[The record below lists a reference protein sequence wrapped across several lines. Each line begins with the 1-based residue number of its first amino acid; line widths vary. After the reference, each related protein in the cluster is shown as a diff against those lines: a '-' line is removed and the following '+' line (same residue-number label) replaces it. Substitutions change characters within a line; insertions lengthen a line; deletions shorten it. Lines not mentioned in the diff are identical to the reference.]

1 MEAGLVALKIGEN
14 DLILIIYKDKRYLK
28 RVEQGKSFHGA
39 GGIINYSDLIGTGY
53 GVRAGQYEIFNPT
66 LEDIIMYGLRRE
78 TQIVFPKD
86 GYFICFKLNLK
97 HGARLLEIGA
107 GSGALTCMF
116 SRMVG
121 PEGHVVSFEKEE
133 RHYRNARRNVERF
146 AEWSNVDLHHGD
158 VADYDTG
165 GFDAAFI
172 DVREPWTVLPFA
184 RELVKESGFFG
195 TIVPT
200 ANQIADTLRGL
211 QDGFGDIEVMELM
224 LRKYKTV
231 AERVRPQDR
240 MVAHTGYL
248 IFARK
253 LD

>member
-1 MEAGLVALKIGEN
+1 MEKINEN
-14 DLILIIYKDKRYLK
+14 ELILIIYKDKRYLK
-28 RVEQGKSFHGA
+28 RAEQGKSFHGA

-53 GVRAGQYEIFNPT
+53 GVRLGHYEIFRPT

-97 HGARLLEIGA
+97 HGARLLEVGA

-121 PEGHVVSFEKEE
+121 PEGRVVSFEKEE
-133 RHYRNARRNVERF
+133 RHYKNSRKNIERF
-146 AEWSNVDLHHGD
+146 AEWNNVELHHGE
-158 VADYDTG
+158 VSDYDSG
-165 GFDAAFI
+165 EFDAAFI
-172 DVREPWTVLPFA
+172 DVREPWLVLSNV
-184 RELVKESGFFG
+184 RDLVKDSGSFG
-195 TIVPT
+195 MIVPT

-224 LRKYKTV
+224 LRKYKTI
-231 AERVRPQDR
+231 AERVRPEDR

-248 IFARK
+248 MFSRK

>member
-1 MEAGLVALKIGEN
+1 MAETIKDN

-28 RVEQGKSFHGA
+28 RAEEGKSFHGT
-39 GGIINYSDLIGTGY
+39 GGMINYSDLIGKGY
-53 GVRAGQYEIFNPT
+53 GVRVGQYEIFKPT
-66 LEDIIMYGLRRE
+66 LEDVIMYGLRRE

-86 GYFICFKLNLK
+86 GYFICFKLNLRY
-97 HGARLLEIGA
+97 GARLLEIGA

-121 PEGHVVSFEKEE
+121 PEGRVVSFEKEE
-133 RHYRNARRNVERF
+133 RHYKNSRKNIERF
-146 AEWSNVDLHHGD
+146 AEWDNVDLRYGD
-158 VADYDTG
+158 VAECDSGD
-165 GFDAAFI
+165 FDAAFI
-172 DVREPWTVLPFA
+172 DVREPWTVLPRA
-184 RELVKESGFFG
+184 RDLVKESGSFG
-195 TIVPT
+195 MIVPT

-211 QDGFGDIEVMELM
+211 QEGFGDIEVMELM

-231 AERVRPQDR
+231 ADRVRPQDR

-248 IFARK
+248 MFARK